1 MENNNLSNELIL
13 NNNASLR
20 EYYTQLLS
28 MYNKSV
34 KLLNALN
41 ESLTS
46 NAAEIEVNVSD
57 TDNASSVVR
66 IPSFL
71 YLENKLEE
79 LSSTISSF
87 FNIPKDGEAWF
98 TDNGL
103 SYKLNLVRSNIAPI
117 KPTIN
122 NTNNFIASLTDNN
135 ILKDL
140 VLPKTFVKIP
150 INGLPANISQLF
162 VKKIVIPNSS
172 TFLGLL
178 DASYR
183 DLNSKYSTISYDEC
197 KARLYNLVENVDYVE
212 YDTVI
217 NLPLKKDYYTSAF
230 KIENIIERWTSDN
243 KINYKVQIDTLHYFN
258 TEDSSIRYELKPGDI
273 ICLGNEMVT
282 FTVKSILDNKIIHI
296 EENVGY
302 ASLQPYS
309 ENSQMVFQIYVS
321 DYSKFNYVQVPL
333 EEDQYIIV
341 FISTIWKQ
349 NGYFIRRTGRID
361 TQ

>member
-1 MENNNLSNELIL
+1 M
-13 NNNASLR
+13 
-20 EYYTQLLS
+20 
-28 MYNKSV
+28 
-34 KLLNALN
+34 
-41 ESLTS
+41 
-46 NAAEIEVNVSD
+46 
-57 TDNASSVVR
+57 
-66 IPSFL
+66 
-71 YLENKLEE
+71 
-79 LSSTISSF
+79 
-87 FNIPKDGEAWF
+87 
-98 TDNGL
+98 
-103 SYKLNLVRSNIAPI
+103 
-117 KPTIN
+117 
-122 NTNNFIASLTDNN
+122 
-135 ILKDL
+135 
-140 VLPKTFVKIP
+140 
-150 INGLPANISQLF
+150 
-162 VKKIVIPNSS
+162 
-172 TFLGLL
+172 
-178 DASYR
+178 
-183 DLNSKYSTISYDEC
+183 NSKYSTISYDEC

-309 ENSQMVFQIYVS
+309 ENTQMVFQIYVS

-341 FISTIWKQ
+341 FISTIWNNVRSVLSDGVLIDLNDIKMIDEFGSNILDKNGNQYTYLNYYKKQ
-349 NGYFIRRTGRID
+349 ILKID
-361 TQ
+361 LL